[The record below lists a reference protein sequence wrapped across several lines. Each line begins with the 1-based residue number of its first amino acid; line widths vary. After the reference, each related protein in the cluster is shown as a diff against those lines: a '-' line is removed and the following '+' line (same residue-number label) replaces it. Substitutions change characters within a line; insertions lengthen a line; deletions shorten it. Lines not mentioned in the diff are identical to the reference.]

1 MTAAVEDRAEILRLA
16 RLLRKQPAELAFLL
30 EVDDADLRVFR
41 DQVTESL
48 FDAHSGVI
56 RRLGSASKLLPNPI
70 IAKIGASVFGP
81 LLCARIAGE
90 IEPAKASDVARR
102 LPVEFLAD
110 VAVELDPRRVDRI
123 IPQIPT
129 DTIVAVA
136 VVLAERADWITLGRF
151 VGHLPEEK
159 IAACLNRLDDVHLLR
174 TAFAVDDVSAV
185 ATVIDLIS
193 SERLTSLLVAASQE
207 QLWPTLLGIAER
219 LRDDQVVEL
228 AGLLAEQDD
237 AVLTELLDVVAEHDL
252 WDKLL
257 PLAAELPTEA
267 QQVLADA
274 ASRLTAETRSA
285 IAQRADTIGVLDR
298 LGPIADALDSAAA

>member
-1 MTAAVEDRAEILRLA
+1 MTAAVEDRAEVLRLA

-48 FDAHSGVI
+48 FDAHTGVI
-56 RRLGSASKLLPNPI
+56 KRLGSASKLLPNPI
-70 IAKIGASVFGP
+70 IAKIGSSVFGP

-110 VAVELDPRRVDRI
+110 VAVELDPRRVQRI

-136 VVLAERADWITLGRF
+136 AVLAERADWITLGRF
-151 VGHLPEEK
+151 VGHLPDEK
-159 IAACLNRLDDVHLLR
+159 IDACLKRLDDVHLLR

-185 ATVIDLIS
+185 ATVIDLIPP
-193 SERLTSLLVAASQE
+193 ERLTSLLVAASRE

-237 AVLTELLDVVAEHDL
+237 AVLTELLDVVAEHEL

-257 PLAAELPTEA
+257 PLAAELPTDA

-298 LGPIADALDSAAA
+298 LGPIAAALDSAAA